1 MNWTAKPNLAH
12 FNLCVW
18 LTMHHDLITNLPKN
32 LPNAKYLQ
40 KAHVFYVDLMV
51 VTAKSFLLNIWTTFA
66 SYIHKISHYMY
77 HKTLRLPNW
86 TNTFT
91 NETNTC
97 FATKSIIHSIPAV
110 PCKSWNKI
118 KETTR
123 LEPIRKVAGTIFQPK
138 RLPTSWNIPKLPRK
152 TSCNLQ
158 HSCFIL
164 SQLWPTLLINW
175 YVQSNSGTLLW
186 RTWIDLSKFCFI

>member
-12 FNLCVW
+12 INLCVW
-18 LTMHHDLITNLPKN
+18 LTMHHDLIMNLPKN

-51 VTAKSFLLNIWTTFA
+51 LTAESLLLNIWTTFA
-66 SYIHKISHYMY
+66 SYIHKISHYIHHKNKISHY
-77 HKTLRLPNW
+77 IHHKTLLLPIW

-97 FATKSIIHSIPAV
+97 FATKSVIHSIPAV
-110 PCKSWNKI
+110 LCKSWNKI

-123 LEPIRKVAGTIFQPK
+123 LERIRKLASMIFQPK
-138 RLPTSWNIPKLPRK
+138 RLPTSWNNPKLPRK

-164 SQLWPTLLINW
+164 SQLWPILLINW
-175 YVQSNSGTLLW
+175 YVQSIILHLCT
-186 RTWIDLSKFCFI
+186 K

>member
-18 LTMHHDLITNLPKN
+18 LTMHHNLIMNLPKN
-32 LPNAKYLQ
+32 YLQ
-40 KAHVFYVDLMV
+40 KYHVYVDLMFL
-51 VTAKSFLLNIWTTFA
+51 TAESFLLNIWTTFA
-66 SYIHKISHYMY
+66 SYIHQISHYMH
-77 HKTLRLPNW
+77 HKTLLLPTW

-91 NETNTC
+91 NETNAY
-97 FATKSIIHSIPAV
+97 FATKSNFHSIPAV

-118 KETTR
+118 KETR
-123 LEPIRKVAGTIFQPK
+123 FEPIRKVAGTIFQPK

-164 SQLWPTLLINW
+164 SQLLPILL
-175 YVQSNSGTLLW
+175 
-186 RTWIDLSKFCFI
+186 

>member
-1 MNWTAKPNLAH
+1 MPSTCKKLM
-12 FNLCVW
+12 F
-18 LTMHHDLITNLPKN
+18 
-32 LPNAKYLQ
+32 
-40 KAHVFYVDLMV
+40 FYVDLMFL
-51 VTAKSFLLNIWTTFA
+51 TAESFLLNIWTTFA
-66 SYIHKISHYMY
+66 SYIHKISHYMH
-77 HKTLRLPNW
+77 HKTLLLPTW

-97 FATKSIIHSIPAV
+97 FATKSIIHSV

-123 LEPIRKVAGTIFQPK
+123 FEPIHKVAGTIFQPK

-164 SQLWPTLLINW
+164 SQLWPILLINW
-175 YVQSNSGTLLW
+175 YVQSIILHLCT
-186 RTWIDLSKFCFI
+186 K